1 MQLLDVFQ
9 WVKKSILAQ
18 RVRAI
23 LTIAGFATGM
33 AAVVLMNSIGESMRH
48 YVLQE
53 FTQFG
58 TNIIAITP
66 GKTETFGFGGLLNTV
81 RPLTIEDSQQ
91 LSHLRAIKYAVPVVM
106 GTAKIKHDK
115 KSRYTDVA
123 GVGNK
128 ANEAWK
134 LTIAQGNFLPADD
147 PIRPRNFAVLGAKLK
162 HELFGFSSAIGQKVH
177 VGGQRFRVVGVLAEK
192 GEFIGQDLDDMI
204 YIPAAKAMQ
213 LFNRESLMELD
224 LFYQQGLATQQVA
237 QLVKRKLIQRHGLED
252 FTLITQDDML
262 KSLDNILVIIKMAGS
277 GLGVISLI
285 VGAVG
290 IATIMTITVT
300 ERTSEIGLLRALG
313 FSSSH
318 IRNLFLAEAMLL
330 AMISGVIGYL
340 VVFVLLISA
349 QIILV
354 DVPVTMNLSVLF
366 IAIGFSAFIGLLA
379 GIYPALNAAK
389 LTPIDALRAE

>member
-1 MQLLDVFQ
+1 MLDVFQ